1 MSESKKVALRY
12 CTCAMDNFDP
22 SMDTQYFF
30 ETCAYC
36 EQKDQQKKADLVKA
50 DAARDLIKKDA
61 ARDRMKADAHAIE
74 QVNNAA
80 LKLADKNPKAMFLVE
95 WERNEDGNMT
105 KGKKQDQ
112 KAKVLI
118 YQYQCIC

>member
-1 MSESKKVALRY
+1 
-12 CTCAMDNFDP
+12 
-22 SMDTQYFF
+22 MDTQYFY

-36 EQKDQQKKADLVKA
+36 EQKDQQKKT
-50 DAARDLIKKDA
+50 DLIKLDA

-80 LKLADKNPKAMFLVE
+80 LKLADMNPKAMFLVE
-95 WERNEDGNMT
+95 WERNEDGNMK

-112 KAKVLI
+112 RAKVGADLKAI
-118 YQYQCIC
+118 GGPSINGEIENKIEEEGMAGAKGGQKFVV

>member
-1 MSESKKVALRY
+1 
-12 CTCAMDNFDP
+12 MDNLL
-22 SMDTQYFF
+22 MDSHYFY

-61 ARDRMKADAHAIE
+61 ARDRMKADAHAIA

-80 LKLADKNPKAMFLVE
+80 PKLADKNPKAMFLVE
-95 WERNEDGNMT
+95 WQRNEDGNMK